1 MQEVCE
7 KNTCILENFA
17 NIFLLKR
24 CLISQDRNKIR
35 SFTQNSFHIQYFTIY
50 KYKKI

>member
-7 KNTCILENFA
+7 KNTCILEIFA
-17 NIFLLKR
+17 NFLQNLCR
-24 CLISQDRNKIR
+24 MSHNRNKIR